1 MIATTIYV
9 RPDGPYI
16 VTGDF
21 SLEARGAPRD
31 DSSVTLCRCGR
42 SANKPYCDGT
52 HTRTGF
58 VDPGFVPAT
67 SMATE
72 HARDRLKIIPEP
84 NGPLRCAGP
93 VALSGAGG
101 RICECCDI
109 CLCCCGRS
117 ATQPF
122 CDCRSR

>member
-9 RPDGPYI
+9 RPDGPYV

-52 HTRTGF
+52 HARTRF
-58 VDPGFVPAT
+58 VDPGQVPVRSETMPAP
-67 SMATE
+67 
-72 HARDRLKIIPEP
+72 ARERLTITPEP
-84 NGPLRCAGP
+84 GGPLRCTGP
-93 VALSGAGG
+93 VALSGAGS
-101 RICECCDI
+101 RICECRDVW
-109 CLCCCGRS
+109 LCCCGRS

-122 CDCRSR
+122 CNCR